1 MSFKNAFSF
10 GDSIG
15 HPSVLLSLLHVG
27 HTNLK
32 NNIIHKIYNKINLK
46 TFTSMFLVTLWLR
59 NVYDLLTYSDEC
71 HSARTYLTV
80 NKAHIWPLE

>member
-32 NNIIHKIYNKINLK
+32 NNIIHKIYNKSI
-46 TFTSMFLVTLWLR
+46 
-59 NVYDLLTYSDEC
+59 
-71 HSARTYLTV
+71 
-80 NKAHIWPLE
+80 